1 MPIYEYHCQD
11 CDNKFERLV
20 SMSTQET
27 DIQCPSCHQQHVE
40 KVLSV
45 FASKTTGRA
54 GSAPASTGC
63 STCSTSFSG
72 G

>member
-1 MPIYEYHCQD
+1 MPIYEYHCRE

-20 SMSTQET
+20 SMSTQDI
-27 DIQCPSCHQQHVE
+27 DIQCPACQQNDVE

-45 FASKTTGRA
+45 FAGKMAHAPT
-54 GSAPASTGC
+54 APASAGC
-63 STCSTSFSG
+63 STCSTSFRG